1 MSSRSTAQTAG
12 SLATKHRRMIGV
24 SEVLDRRLAA
34 YALAAGAAG
43 VSISAIAQE
52 AQPSTIVYTP
62 ANISFYGGRRY
73 LQPPIPLDLNNDGIT
88 DITIS
93 AGGSGYSLGTASIT
107 YYQGAAVWQA
117 PEGNGAFRRAL
128 GSGAAIGSKRK
139 FLGGT
144 LLLKG
149 IQEFGRLRRHS
160 YGHSRCLGP
169 FQAPNSQSPLTAYL
183 GVSFLIS
190 GETHYGW
197 IRLTTYCDGG
207 TVTGTIT
214 GYAYETVP
222 NAPIPAGKTESGT
235 AAAPTAAAGTLG
247 MLGLGSGGLA
257 LWRK

>member
-1 MSSRSTAQTAG
+1 MPSRPAAQTADR
-12 SLATKHRRMIGV
+12 LTIKQRKTTGV
-24 SEVLDRRLAA
+24 SEILDRRIAA

-43 VSISAIAQE
+43 VSVAAMAQE
-52 AQPSTIVYTP
+52 TPPSTIVYTP
-62 ANISFYGGRRY
+62 ANISFYGGKSST
-73 LQPPIPLDLNNDGIT
+73 PPIPLDLNNDGIT

-93 AGGSGYSLGTASIT
+93 AGGSGYSLGTANIT
-107 YYQGAAVWQA
+107 YYQGAAGWYA
-117 PEGNGAFRRAL
+117 AKGNGGVRRAL

-139 FLGGT
+139 FLAGT

-160 YGHSRCLGP
+160 YPHSRCLGP
-169 FQAPNSQSPLTAYL
+169 FKAPNSQAPLTAYL

-207 TVTGTIT
+207 SVAGTIT

-235 AAAPTAAAGTLG
+235 AGAPTPAAGTLG